1 MRISRENKTLKVR
14 NTVTRHAEAGHG
26 STVLTVHDSVIACVP
41 ESEAE
46 EAQQYV
52 EKCMR
57 YVPTW
62 AKGLPLEC
70 ESGMAKAYGDCE

>member
-1 MRISRENKTLKVR
+1 MIENICQALARCVIGDQMLLINNR
-14 NTVTRHAEAGHG
+14 YRA
-26 STVLTVHDSVIACVP
+26 VLTVHDSVIACVP

-52 EKCMR
+52 ERCMR
-57 YVPTW
+57 YVPRW

-70 ESGMAKAYGDCE
+70 ESGMAYAYGDCE